1 MVKKLYVGLGGIG
14 CRTLRM
20 FEKESKPSNSVRFLY
35 LDSDIYTGYDLP
47 SDSFFCFD
55 VNKLSKVTPYEYQGI
70 DMDAYFADEFFGA
83 DEIELVFVTTS
94 FGDFGSKNLFD
105 IANFISSSL
114 ITSNLCRQITVA
126 VKALVFS
133 HENFISLFPEIG
145 NKINELNTLSF
156 KNEYRGRIVENSD
169 GTCTI
174 DSTLYD
180 KFDVFL
186 LYTPEKNK
194 DELFEM
200 ISLSDD
206 ELIALCS
213 EKKDHVSEERLS
225 ELLSLS
231 EEEIIE
237 LWRKENPE
245 ESTNKTKEK
254 ISTDYGYV
262 FISYSS
268 KKQASADA
276 MRNLLNKNDIKTWMA
291 PYDIPTGSEYTEVIN
306 KAIKKCSCFVLLF
319 TNAAQD
325 SKWVL
330 REVER
335 AVNYG
340 KPIFPVQ
347 LEKFILNDS
356 FEFLLSL
363 DQFIAV
369 KKIDDK
375 SQEIKKLLRNINASI
390 RSSNEDYSKD
400 INQNK
405 TSSPK
410 PEKKHSLAGHLFL
423 LFIAAMVI
431 GCIILGV
438 LNNKTKKEIDVVN
451 NEITVLKQEQF
462 SDGNMV
468 NDGLVFE
475 KDGIVYYQNHDDNWY
490 LYKEENGINI
500 RLNTDNTWCI
510 CSDGEYIYYANVD
523 DGSSIYRIKPN
534 GEGREKLNSDNCSNL
549 IVDGEYIYYI
559 DSNANRNIFRIKKD
573 GSEKQKIAE
582 SYVYDAAIYDGR
594 IYAVSKDNIFSV
606 ATDGS
611 EFGVICKKTGKDINL
626 YAGMIFFINREN
638 GKIYSMKTDGS
649 DLTKISDDKAA
660 YLNVYTG
667 YIYYQNLSAE
677 GHLYSIEIM
686 SGEKKQLVA
695 DDSRYINVTSDKIYY
710 RMDKDT
716 KNIYSV
722 SLPNADILN
731 NKTSTD
737 PVETNKGK

>member
-1 MVKKLYVGLGGIG
+1 MKKLYVGLGGIG

-20 FEKESKPSNSVRFLY
+20 FEKESKPSDSARFLY

-55 VNKLSKVTPYEYQGI
+55 NEKLNKLNFESVT
-70 DMDAYFADEFFGA
+70 DNYFSDNYF
-83 DEIELVFVTTS
+83 DDNKMELIFVTSS
-94 FGDFGSKNLFD
+94 FGDFGSKNLFN
-105 IANFISSSL
+105 IANFISSS
-114 ITSNLCRQITVA
+114 IIASNLCRQFSVSI
-126 VKALVFS
+126 KALVFS
-133 HENFISLFPEIG
+133 PENFILLFPETE
-145 NKINELNTLSF
+145 NKINELNTLRF
-156 KNEYRGRIVENSD
+156 INEYSERVVENSD
-169 GTCTI
+169 GTYTI
-174 DSTLYD
+174 DSTDYD
-180 KFDVFL
+180 NCDVFIL
-186 LYTPEKNK
+186 TVPEKNK
-194 DELFEM
+194 DKLFNM
-200 ISLSDD
+200 LSLSDD
-206 ELIALCS
+206 ELKELCS
-213 EKKDHVSEERLS
+213 EKKDHVTEERLS

-268 KKQASADA
+268 KKQTSADA
-276 MRNLLNKNDIKTWMA
+276 MRNLLNKNNIKTWMA
-291 PYDIPTGSEYTEVIN
+291 PYDIPAGSIYTEVIN
-306 KAIKKCSCFVLLF
+306 KAIKNCSCFVLLL
-319 TNAAQD
+319 TEAAQE
-325 SKWVL
+325 SKWVPK
-330 REVER
+330 EVER
-335 AVNYG
+335 ATNYG
-340 KPIFPVQ
+340 KHIFPIQ
-347 LEKFILNDS
+347 LENFILNDS
-356 FEFLLSL
+356 FEFLTSTNH
-363 DQFIAV
+363 IVAI

-375 SQEIKKLLRNINASI
+375 SEDIKNLLNSI
-390 RSSNEDYSKD
+390 RISLGASRESLGSDT
-400 INQNK
+400 NQNK
-405 TSSPK
+405 SSDNK
-410 PEKKHSLAGHLFL
+410 RKKKFKFRNLILILCVLSALSGSVLGL
-423 LFIAAMVI
+423 LNQKTK
-431 GCIILGV
+431 LNE
-438 LNNKTKKEIDVVN
+438 LNNELK
-451 NEITVLKQEQF
+451 VLEQEQF

-475 KDGIVYYQNHDDNWY
+475 KDGIIYYQNHDDNWY
-490 LYKEENGINI
+490 LYKEENGIDI

-611 EFGVICKKTGKDINL
+611 EFGVIYKKAGKDINL
-626 YAGMIFFINREN
+626 YSGKIFFINREN
-638 GKIYSMKTDGS
+638 SKIFSMETDGS

-716 KNIYSV
+716 KNIYSI

-731 NKTSTD
+731 NNTSTD
-737 PVETNKGK
+737 SIKTRKGK

>member
-20 FEKESKPSNSVRFLY
+20 FEKESKPSDSVRFLY

-55 VNKLSKVTPYEYQGI
+55 NEKLNKLNFESVT
-70 DMDAYFADEFFGA
+70 DNYFSDNYF
-83 DEIELVFVTTS
+83 DDNKIELIFVTSS
-94 FGDFGSKNLFD
+94 FGDFGSKNLFN
-105 IANFISSSL
+105 IANFISSSI
-114 ITSNLCRQITVA
+114 ITSNLCRQFSVSI
-126 VKALVFS
+126 KALVFS
-133 HENFISLFPEIG
+133 PENFISLFPETE
-145 NKINELNTLSF
+145 NKINELNTLRF
-156 KNEYRGRIVENSD
+156 RNEYSERVVENSD
-169 GTCTI
+169 GTYTI
-174 DSTLYD
+174 DSTDYD
-180 KFDVFL
+180 NCDIFILTV
-186 LYTPEKNK
+186 PEKTK
-194 DELFEM
+194 DELFKM
-200 ISLSDD
+200 LSLSDD
-206 ELIALCS
+206 ELKELCS
-213 EKKDHVSEERLS
+213 EKKDPVTEDSLS

-254 ISTDYGYV
+254 ISTDYGCV

-276 MRNLLNKNDIKTWMA
+276 MRNLLNKNNIKTWMA
-291 PYDIPTGSEYTEVIN
+291 PYDIPLGSNYTEVIN
-306 KAIKKCSCFVLLF
+306 KAIKKCSCFVLLL
-319 TNAAQD
+319 TKSAQE
-325 SKWVL
+325 SHWVP

-335 AVNYG
+335 AIHYG
-340 KPIFPVQ
+340 KPIFPIQ
-347 LEKFILNDS
+347 LEKFVLNDS
-356 FEFLLSL
+356 FELLISL
-363 DQFIAV
+363 DQVVAI

-375 SQEIKKLLRNINASI
+375 SEDIKNLLNSI
-390 RSSNEDYSKD
+390 RISLGASRESLGSDT
-400 INQNK
+400 NQNK
-405 TSSPK
+405 SSDNK
-410 PEKKHSLAGHLFL
+410 QTKKFKLGEI
-423 LFIAAMVI
+423 LFIIFITTMLI
-431 GCIILGV
+431 GCVVLGA
-438 LNNKTKKEIDVVN
+438 LIKKTEKEIDVVN
-451 NEITVLKQEQF
+451 NELTVLKQEQF

-510 CSDGEYIYYANVD
+510 CSDGEYVYYANVD
-523 DGSSIYRIKPN
+523 DGSSIYRIKSN

-549 IVDGEYIYYI
+549 IIDGDYIYYI
-559 DSNANRNIFRIKKD
+559 DSNSNRNIFRIKKD
-573 GSEKQKIAE
+573 GSEKQRIVE

-594 IYAVSKDNIFSV
+594 IYAVSKDNVFSV

-611 EFGVICKKTGKDINL
+611 EFGVICKEAGKDINL
-626 YAGMIFFINREN
+626 YSGKIFFINREN
-638 GKIYSMKTDGS
+638 SKIYSMETDGS

-660 YLNVYTG
+660 YLNVYMG

-722 SLPNADILN
+722 SLPNANILN

-737 PVETNKGK
+737 SVETNKGK